1 MSKATS
7 LEETGRALLAF
18 GVSFLI
24 VKLPEREAHLWIVR
38 PESAR
43 DPALLAVYDAL
54 LSDDE
59 RAKRDRYRFEKD
71 RHTCL
76 VSRALVRST
85 LSGYAGVAPEAF
97 RFQANAYGRPEI
109 VAPESARALRFN
121 LSHTR
126 GLVVLLVARGREVGV
141 DVEDRERDGKLID
154 VADRFF
160 SPDEVRDLHALP
172 PAEQPD
178 RFFFY
183 WTLKES
189 YIKARGKGLS
199 IPLSQFSFVLDEE
212 RERGIRVRFDPK
224 LGDRPE
230 RWRFSAMSFGR
241 RHAIAS
247 TVESLDGDEARLVVR
262 EIVPLAAGARP

>member
-1 MSKATS
+1 V
-7 LEETGRALLAF
+7 TGIFF
-18 GVSFLI
+18 GVSFHVMNLG
-24 VKLPEREAHLWIVR
+24 EREAHLWIVR
-38 PESAR
+38 PESVR
-43 DPALLAVYDAL
+43 DPRLIAAYDTV

-76 VSRALVRST
+76 VSRALVRGT
-85 LSGYAGVAPEAF
+85 LSRYAGVAPAAF
-97 RFQANAYGRPEI
+97 RFETNHYGRPEI

-126 GLVVLLVARGREVGV
+126 GLAVLLVARGREVGV
-141 DVEDRERDGKLID
+141 DVEDRDRDGKLLQ

-160 SPDEVRDLHALP
+160 SPYEVRALHALP
-172 PAEQPD
+172 ENERLD

-189 YIKARGKGLS
+189 YIKARGMGLS

-212 RERGIRVRFDPK
+212 RERGIRVLLDEQ

-241 RHAIAS
+241 HHAIAS
-247 TVESLDGDEARLVVR
+247 AVESLEGEEIRLVVR
-262 EIVPLAAGARP
+262 ETVPLSKDV